1 MGSPV
6 AFVTGSGKR
15 RVGAAVA
22 EALARK
28 GYALGLHYRS
38 SRAEAE
44 TIAEELR
51 RFSPRVEIYEADL
64 AREGEVKTMIDRLFD
79 DFGEVGVLVNSA
91 AIWESKRLEEVTA
104 EDVRRHFD
112 TNALGTFLC
121 CQQVGLRMV
130 GQPSGGVI
138 INLGDWAEVR
148 PYLNYAAYF
157 PSKGAVSAM
166 TRTFAV
172 ELGTRNPKVR
182 VNAILPGPVMLPA
195 EMSRDEKE
203 KVIAST
209 LVKSEGSPDHVARA
223 VAMFVENEFLT
234 GVLLPVDGGRTIFAP
249 E

>member
-1 MGSPV
+1 
-6 AFVTGSGKR
+6 
-15 RVGAAVA
+15 
-22 EALARK
+22 
-28 GYALGLHYRS
+28 
-38 SRAEAE
+38 
-44 TIAEELR
+44 
-51 RFSPRVEIYEADL
+51 
-64 AREGEVKTMIDRLFD
+64 
-79 DFGEVGVLVNSA
+79 
-91 AIWESKRLEEVTA
+91 
-104 EDVRRHFD
+104 
-112 TNALGTFLC
+112 
-121 CQQVGLRMV
+121 
-130 GQPSGGVI
+130 
-138 INLGDWAEVR
+138 
-148 PYLNYAAYF
+148 
-157 PSKGAVSAM
+157 M